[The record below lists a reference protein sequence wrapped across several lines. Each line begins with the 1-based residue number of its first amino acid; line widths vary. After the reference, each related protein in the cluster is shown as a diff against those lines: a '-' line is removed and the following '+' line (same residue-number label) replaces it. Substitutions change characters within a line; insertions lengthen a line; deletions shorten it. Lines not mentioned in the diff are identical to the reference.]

1 MHLNLDDSFDFNAY
15 TRLDGRGIVVLG
27 TGGDGIGAAVTRMLA
42 AGGAQVLCVDILQ
55 SEAERMAALTGG
67 ESYVCDFTDRAQ
79 VKALFEY
86 VDRTFG
92 DNFHG
97 FVSIIGGAAHGALE
111 DFDDAAIEKALSRNL
126 LHAVYAA
133 QYGGPLLRKR
143 GHGSMVFISSL
154 AGEIVAPGF
163 SMYGAGK
170 AALNH
175 FMKFCADEF
184 GPAGVRANVIGTG
197 QIQYGKMEKSVS
209 SDNMKVVVEGTAL
222 RRTGRPIEMAGA
234 VYFLMSDMAS
244 YVTGHVLHV
253 DGGRMIGMSGLP
265 RSGAGIDVKTGK
277 SPVQAS

>member
-1 MHLNLDDSFDFNAY
+1 MMQLDENFDFNAY

-27 TGGDGIGAAVTRMLA
+27 SGGDGIGEGVTRMLA
-42 AGGAQVLCVDILQ
+42 AGGARVLCVDNMA
-55 SEAERMAALTGG
+55 SEAERMATLTGG
-67 ESYVCDFTDRAQ
+67 EAYVCDITDRAQ
-79 VKALFEY
+79 VKTLFEHA
-86 VDRTFG
+86 DRMFG
-92 DNFHG
+92 DSFHG
-97 FVSIIGGAAHGALE
+97 FVCIIGGAAHGALE
-111 DFDDAAIEKALSRNL
+111 DFDDAAIDKALSRNF

-133 QYGGPLLRKR
+133 QHGGPMLRER

-175 FMKFCADEF
+175 FMKYCADEF
-184 GPAGVRANVIGTG
+184 GPAGVRANIIGTG
-197 QIQYGKMEKSVS
+197 QIEYGKMAKSVS
-209 SDNMKVVVEGTAL
+209 AESMRIVAEGTAL

-253 DGGRMIGMSGLP
+253 DGGRMIGMSGVP
-265 RSGAGIDVKTGK
+265 RTGAGVDVKTGK
-277 SPVQAS
+277 SPVSDA